1 MKKLK
6 AKTRRLLRWLTSG
19 YDTRLALQEGIK

>member
-1 MKKLK
+1 MMKLTKK
-6 AKTRRLLRWLTSG
+6 ARRLLLWLTSG

>member
-6 AKTRRLLRWLTSG
+6 KRARRLLLWLTSG
-19 YDTRLALQEGIK
+19 YDTRLALQDGIN

>member
-6 AKTRRLLRWLTSG
+6 KKARRLLRWITSG
-19 YDTRLALQEGIK
+19 YDTGMALKDGIY